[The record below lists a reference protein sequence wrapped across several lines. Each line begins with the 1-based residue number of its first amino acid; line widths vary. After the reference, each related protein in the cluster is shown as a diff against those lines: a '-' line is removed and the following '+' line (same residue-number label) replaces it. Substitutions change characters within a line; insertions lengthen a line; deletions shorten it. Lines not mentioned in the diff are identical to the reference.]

1 MKLSVVRAGGLA
13 GMIARTEV
21 TSESVP
27 DEELRQKVAESGLAD
42 LLADPKPRQ
51 LNPDEY
57 EYTLTVEDGGSSKT
71 AQLPDSQV
79 PDGVRS
85 LIEWAE
91 DKQSESP

>member
-1 MKLSVVRAGGLA
+1 
-13 GMIARTEV
+13 
-21 TSESVP
+21 
-27 DEELRQKVAESGLAD
+27 
-42 LLADPKPRQ
+42 